1 MPSLMLVENTDGAS
15 YFAYQHVVRQCECN
29 MRWVLGGVH
38 EHHEALL
45 KASSNQKHK
54 LTYITNSHVLV

>member
-1 MPSLMLVENTDGAS
+1 MPSLMWVEDTHVAS

-29 MRWVLGGVH
+29 RRWVLGCV
-38 EHHEALL
+38 HHEALL

-54 LTYITNSHVLV
+54 LTYITNRHVLL